1 MAVRTQTL
9 VQLTEDLVARLDRRA
24 AREGVSRSALVRDLL
39 DEALQADRAAELSQQ
54 IVDGYRRVP
63 QETAEDEWGDLAAWT
78 LTNTRRNLAA
88 LAREE
93 QEPW

>member
-1 MAVRTQTL
+1 MRPI
-9 VQLTEDLVARLDRRA
+9 
-24 AREGVSRSALVRDLL
+24 
-39 DEALQADRAAELSQQ
+39 SQQ

-63 QETAEDEWGDLAAWT
+63 QATADDEWGDLDAWT

-93 QEPW
+93 QRW